1 MRMRK
6 GLCLFIAGISAFICV
21 LAFSEG
27 LLPDLEDVYGVEVPS
42 FTDIVGRF
50 PDSVQETEKGIS
62 MIYSNVSDEHY
73 YAFGKALE
81 AAGCEVKDYAVNGKT
96 ITVTISCKGKTFS
109 FSYDS
114 DMNTMTVVF
123 PDGIVDNPQ
132 MTPTPTPAP
141 TPTPTPVPTETP
153 QPVVWDENAGY
164 SIDLGE
170 QAEYDVFIGQ
180 TRQIS
185 FVIKSLDEKK
195 HNGINVVWE
204 TSDKNIAT
212 VNNKGQITGIA
223 AGDAVI
229 SCRSKKDKTVYSL
242 AFIHVKPIVGTVVR
256 FGRYEQDDNLENGP
270 EEIEWIVLDFDGKKN
285 SALLLSKYGLDVQRY
300 HKTSGDIT
308 WEQCSLRT
316 WLNNEFYNAAFDLN
330 EQKAV
335 LSVRV
340 DNSVKQGFS
349 KWKSKGGK
357 NTEDKVFLLSYAEA
371 NRYLG
376 VTIDDRNNI
385 GSRVAPTAYAV
396 ARKATI
402 NESKLTADG
411 EAAGRWWLRS
421 PGRLQY
427 SAADV
432 NSGGSLGDSVVDYD
446 HNVVRPA
453 FWLNLESGIF

>member
-6 GLCLFIAGISAFICV
+6 GLCLFIAVISALICV

-195 HNGINVVWE
+195 HSNINVVWE

-229 SCRSKKDKTVYSL
+229 TCRSKKDKAVYSL

-285 SALLLSKYGLDVQRY
+285 RALLLSKYGLDV
-300 HKTSGDIT
+300 HKYDEGGNIT
-308 WEQCSLRT
+308 WERCSLRT
-316 WLNNEFYNAAFDLN
+316 WLNNDFINAAFDQN
-330 EQKAV
+330 EQKAI
-335 LSVRV
+335 LTVRV
-340 DNSVKQGFS
+340 DNSAGQGFG
-349 KWKSKGGK
+349 KWKTKGGK

-376 VTIDDRNNI
+376 ITFDDKNNI
-385 GSRVAPTAYAV
+385 RARVAPTAYAV
-396 ARKATI
+396 ARKANI
-402 NESKLTADG
+402 SKSKLTADG
-411 EAAGRWWLRS
+411 EAAGWWWLRS
-421 PGRLQY
+421 PGY
-427 SAADV
+427 YDNDAAV
-432 NSGGSLGDSVVDYD
+432 VSTGGSLDYIGVQGFTI
-446 HNVVRPA
+446 VVRPA